1 MGVLPPPSQP
11 TKKNGRSSPPF
22 TTRQVTIKG
31 IMALGNKS
39 NQYPKATTAALRRKR
54 FTSSMVGSRWRSAG
68 PTTLG
73 ECLVCVFLLVGF
85 LYRGRSE
92 GWCTYVMYMIHY
104 ITPPLYFDGILRL
117 LTKWRWVYNS
127 NPTKAKKLGLAHHW
141 HVLPQGFQLTR
152 WTMAR
157 HSQHLPP
164 PQLDGCSFWRRLDF
178 VEKKIE
184 TSKSFKAL
192 RPVWINVV
200 TISRLIGQVIR
211 IQKKQPKIPSGKL
224 TKQWNIPMFHRK
236 YIFNPGPFSS
246 QLCSI
251 TGGSNPKIARN
262 PTFPTEFFP
271 SLPSKELTYPPK
283 MGFWR
288 GFSFSQGGICDRSL
302 EDIHIS
308 HRSPHAS
315 QPASMVQ
322 LGPTKAPAPTF
333 T

>member
-1 MGVLPPPSQP
+1 VVGVLPPPSQP

-157 HSQHLPP
+157 HNQHLPP
-164 PQLDGCSFWRRLDF
+164 PQLDAHEGCSFWRRLDF
-178 VEKKIE
+178 VEKKIRDFKQLQSFE
-184 TSKSFKAL
+184 TCMNKCGHHIKTDWTSN
-192 RPVWINVV
+192 PYP
-200 TISRLIGQVIR
+200 
-211 IQKKQPKIPSGKL
+211 KKQAKIPSGKL
-224 TKQWNIPMFHRK
+224 T
-236 YIFNPGPFSS
+236 
-246 QLCSI
+246 
-251 TGGSNPKIARN
+251 
-262 PTFPTEFFP
+262 
-271 SLPSKELTYPPK
+271 
-283 MGFWR
+283 
-288 GFSFSQGGICDRSL
+288 
-302 EDIHIS
+302 
-308 HRSPHAS
+308 
-315 QPASMVQ
+315 
-322 LGPTKAPAPTF
+322 
-333 T
+333 